1 MKIGKISRGILL
13 KCCGHHNAYTGA
25 VALASEA
32 IQRYGIEP
40 LRPTAA
46 PQAGPKSPFHAARCR
61 DSHVRFQDC
70 ERAAAIAVVVSAR
83 VSGLRTAGRG
93 GERRGLI
100 RL

>member
-46 PQAGPKSPFHAARCR
+46 PQA
-61 DSHVRFQDC
+61 
-70 ERAAAIAVVVSAR
+70 
-83 VSGLRTAGRG
+83 
-93 GERRGLI
+93 
-100 RL
+100 